1 MKKNLITVIVLALV
15 LVNLV
20 LTAILTITI
29 LPETKKA
36 NELITQV
43 CSAINLELNSGSV
56 KSDATSVPIDQLAAF
71 DIEEMTINLKDSG
84 DGKKQSDGYKDYGEK
99 MPDWKSQI
107 QSQITSVVS
116 GFTYEEFNAD
126 QQKVQDSILTN
137 VQKLFNSDFIVGVG
151 FPTVTSQ

>member
-1 MKKNLITVIVLALV
+1 MRKEQANEEKSYYSYCIGIGIGKSGFDSYSDDYDPAGD
-15 LVNLV
+15 
-20 LTAILTITI
+20 
-29 LPETKKA
+29 EKA

-84 DGKKQSDGYKDYGEK
+84 DGKKHYATMSISLSMNKESDGYKDYGEK

-107 QSQITSVVS
+107 QSQITSGCLGLYIRRV
-116 GFTYEEFNAD
+116 
-126 QQKVQDSILTN
+126 
-137 VQKLFNSDFIVGVG
+137 
-151 FPTVTSQ
+151 